1 MILGLNEE
9 KKFTKQGYDLDFI
22 ERVQPHGNI
31 NFKISDSFFQTGK
44 GYHSILNVYQYP
56 SRDLSELWLQ
66 ELMLINGTR
75 SLMPVKTEDSRETR
89 KQLNHDIG
97 EKQTRITNNAKLLD
111 NQREIEE
118 ISDLQTLAS
127 ELDSGNTQMAGFYTK
142 IIVSAKTEKELT
154 ERISE
159 IIDTTNKFKFAIH
172 LGELDYEYSTPFVPP
187 SLHKLMPNG
196 RKATK
201 VKLDTLAAGY
211 FYNHT
216 SLSDPHGDYYGF
228 TNTNGAINFD
238 LFHGDKKRTI
248 PFLISV
254 GKPKMGQ
261 EIVINALIEN
271 NFARGNFIR
280 EIDMDG
286 TSIERTKNLGGIVLS
301 LSGEENRINPFQVFP
316 NATNSTGEVADE
328 RRSFAMHVTKMKN
341 LLQAINDSVTGDDL
355 TVFSTILTDFYISK
369 GLWYRNPN
377 LHLDELRIT
386 KVNSE
391 ECPVLSDFIN
401 YIYTYERKATSTKNT
416 NHLVLVSIQR
426 FKTSFEGLAQSHPEI
441 FDGVTLFQDISKEKV
456 VSFDFSGLSS
466 EPDIFNAQLYSVLS
480 LIGADIINNS
490 KRNKQLA
497 KEIKHF
503 IPEQYLLNIGAGQN
517 ILDPHCPIGAQYL
530 GTLLENMSSNDAGL
544 ILSVRSLQGILFNSG
559 ADTGKDPYVVAV
571 KKIFGLMQYRLFNQV
586 PETDIP
592 LLTSAL
598 SGSMTE
604 GELSLLTGLEEGQ
617 FFMSIANVRNL
628 LFTMN
633 L

>member
-1 MILGLNEE
+1 MILGINEE
-9 KKFTKQGYDLDFI
+9 KKLTKQGFDLDFI

-44 GYHSILNVYQYP
+44 GYHTILNVYQYP

-89 KQLNHDIG
+89 KQLNRDIG
-97 EKQTRITNNAKLLD
+97 EKQTRVSDNAKLLD
-111 NQREIEE
+111 NQRELEE
-118 ISDLQTLAS
+118 IGDLQILAS
-127 ELDSGNTQMAGFYTK
+127 ELESGNTQMSGFYTK
-142 IIVSAKTEKELT
+142 IIVSAKTEKELS
-154 ERISE
+154 EKVSE
-159 IIDTTNKFKFAIH
+159 IIDTANKFKFAIH
-172 LGELDYEYSTPFVPP
+172 LGELDYEYATPFVPP

-201 VKLDTLAAGY
+201 VKIDTLAAGY
-211 FYNHT
+211 FYNYT

-228 TNTNGAINFD
+228 TNTNGAINWD
-238 LFHGDKKRTI
+238 LFHNDKKRTT
-248 PFLISV
+248 PFVISV

-261 EIVINALIEN
+261 EVVINALIEN
-271 NFARGNFIR
+271 NFGRGNFIR
-280 EIDMDG
+280 EVDMDG
-286 TSIERTKNLGGIVLS
+286 SSVERTRSLGGIVLS
-301 LSGEENRINPFQVFP
+301 LSGAENRINPFQVFP

-328 RRSFAMHVTKMKN
+328 RRSFAMHITKMKN
-341 LLQAINDSVTGDDL
+341 LFQAINNSVTGDDL
-355 TVFSTILTDFYISK
+355 TVFSSILTEFYISK
-369 GLWYRNPN
+369 GLWYRNSS
-377 LHLDELRIT
+377 LFIDELRIT
-386 KVNSE
+386 KVKAE
-391 ECPVLSDFIN
+391 ECPTLSDFIN
-401 YIYTYERKATSTKNT
+401 YIYTYERQANSKTNTSQF
-416 NHLVLVSIQR
+416 VLQSIQR
-426 FKTSFEGLAQSHPEI
+426 IKTSFEGLAQSHPEI

-456 VSFDFSGLSS
+456 VTFDFSGLSS

-497 KEIKHF
+497 KERKNF

-517 ILDPHCPIGAQYL
+517 LLDPNFPIGAQYL
-530 GTLLENMSSNDAGL
+530 GNLLENMASNDAGL
-544 ILSVRSLQGILFNSG
+544 ILSVRSLQGILFDSG
-559 ADTGKDPYVVAV
+559 ADTGKDPYVIAV

-592 LLTSAL
+592 LLASAL